1 MNCSKMQE
9 LLSAYANDQLA
20 LTQREFVEEHLT
32 VCASCQRVLT
42 DYQALRIQLKSLQT
56 TKITPDIRESTMS
69 RLGGVRIFSV
79 PMPDQKFLRPSLV
92 IVAIAVVAV
101 AALSFRFSG
110 GSTVGGVEAAYA
122 ATEALQSYRISGSNI
137 VSMNDQSSEVG
148 FSWAFTDKNRYHG
161 MIFENGQTEEFII
174 VGEDQYRRV
183 TVDNRSSSTFIDE
196 SGEGGVN
203 IFSPFPGKR
212 DTLGLLNSLVDIRDL
227 PDTVVGGVQTTHHR
241 GRVDIDKLRS
251 HAIALDP
258 LAGDFRDNLEA
269 LGIPAIDYQEALE
282 FLGAPRK
289 IIVNVDLW
297 ISKDEFHIRQMKLSG
312 AAAATS
318 SGGVEQI
325 GGITWDTTV
334 KFSDF
339 NETINIERP
348 LIASGNVQSYWRLS
362 ERRPF
367 YSNIET
373 EKR

>member
-1 MNCSKMQE
+1 MRQLPTGVDRLPGVACPTQITANNKDHSGHSRIYHVTVRRSENIQRANPGPEVLASFIGNSRNC
-9 LLSAYANDQLA
+9 
-20 LTQREFVEEHLT
+20 
-32 VCASCQRVLT
+32 CC
-42 DYQALRIQLKSLQT
+42 
-56 TKITPDIRESTMS
+56 
-69 RLGGVRIFSV
+69 GGRGFAV
-79 PMPDQKFLRPSLV
+79 PV
-92 IVAIAVVAV
+92 
-101 AALSFRFSG
+101 FRRQYC
-110 GSTVGGVEAAYA
+110 GGVEAAYA
-122 ATEALQSYRISGSNI
+122 ATEVLQSYRISGSNI

-196 SGEGGVN
+196 FGEGGVN

-227 PDTVVGGVQTTHHR
+227 PDLVVGGVQTTHHR

-312 AAAATS
+312 ASAVTS

-348 LIASGNVQSYWRLS
+348 LIASGNAQSYWRLS